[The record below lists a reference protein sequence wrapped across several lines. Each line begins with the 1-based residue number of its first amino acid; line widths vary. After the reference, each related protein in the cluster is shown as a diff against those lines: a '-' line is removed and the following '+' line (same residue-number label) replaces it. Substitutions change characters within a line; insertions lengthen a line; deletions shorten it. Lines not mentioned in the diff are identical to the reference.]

1 MAKRKAKSNVLLYLT
16 REDAKVIANALR
28 RFRKRKRINYL
39 QLRMDLSQMLEIKEW
54 MDLDAIY
61 NFFNL
66 VELLVDILPE
76 EDVKIY
82 FKKYLYE
89 NTGGN

>member
-1 MAKRKAKSNVLLYLT
+1 MLYLT

-39 QLRMDLSQMLEIKEW
+39 QLRIDLSQILEVKEW
-54 MDLDAIY
+54 MDLDVIH